1 VTGEIEGLL
10 KHYGPT
16 LSSNVALAL
25 AESAGLTPA
34 AARKRVSRATPP
46 VRRLAGIPF
55 PRNARFMYL
64 ESQFGSP
71 MYWESLAKALMDS
84 NSALGFGIA
93 GLRQAGGIVPAR
105 HFPIVCGAPLR
116 QLKHL
121 SADTVLQR
129 LCEAGL
135 VKEAVVPSLGDCVA
149 LVQDE
154 DFYER
159 RGAEMR
165 ARLITENMLLAALKD
180 WLRNL
185 GIASYNLVQTR
196 EAEPLP
202 QIGTIV
208 WDLAAPSYLGHM
220 VRRGKDGQTKPGF
233 VVCDVNLTD
242 HMTLSGA
249 APFIRKCMT
258 LRSLPRVGPCVQ
270 ILVAERFDSDAFQA
284 LRGAGVIAATP
295 TSLFG
300 AEIAR
305 ALRELT
311 SVLTEAAYSFYD
323 AERFEQLLQSL
334 GRIEGAAYQLRG
346 TLFEYMT
353 ADAAKRLGLGDIWMN
368 RIFKVADKGK
378 AEVDVLAVRANH
390 SVTAIECKG
399 YSPRAVIPD
408 EDFRRWLK
416 HNVPIA
422 FRAIRDHPDWKNLP
436 VGFEFWTTAPIS
448 QDSLALFEKARGEI
462 NPDRYTIELRGP
474 AEVRNAC
481 LETKEQSLI
490 VAFEKHFTLPD
501 GSVPPRVRQSSSVPC
516 LDHSTPR
523 QA

>member
-1 VTGEIEGLL
+1 LAGQIETIL
-10 KHYGPT
+10 KRYGPM
-16 LSSNVALAL
+16 LSSDVAVTLV
-25 AESAGLTPA
+25 ESAKLTPV
-34 AARKRVSRATPP
+34 AARKRVSRTMPP

-64 ESQFGSP
+64 DSQFGSP
-71 MYWESLAKALMDS
+71 MYWERLAKALMDS

-105 HFPIVCGAPLR
+105 NFPIVCGAPLR

-129 LCEAGL
+129 LGEAGL
-135 VKEAVVPSLGDCVA
+135 IKETVVPSLGDCIA

-154 DFYER
+154 EFYKR
-159 RGAEMR
+159 GGAEMR
-165 ARLITENMLLAALKD
+165 ARLITEDILLAAVKD

-196 EAEPLP
+196 GRDPLP
-202 QIGTIV
+202 QVGTIV

-220 VRRGKDGQTKPGF
+220 VRRGKDGVNKPGF
-233 VVCDVNLTD
+233 VVCDVNLTG
-242 HMTLSGA
+242 HMTMSGV
-249 APFIRKCMT
+249 APFIRKCVT
-258 LRSLPRVGPCVQ
+258 LRSLPRVGPCMQ
-270 ILVAERFDSDAFQA
+270 ILVAERFDPDAFKA
-284 LRGAGVIAATP
+284 LRGAGIIAATP

-300 AEIAR
+300 AEIAK

-323 AERFEQLLQSL
+323 TEKFEQLLQSL

-353 ADAAKRLGLGDIWMN
+353 ADAAKRLGLGDISMN

-408 EDFRRWLK
+408 EDFSRWLQ

-436 VGFEFWTTAPIS
+436 IAFEFWTTASIS
-448 QDSLALFEKARGEI
+448 QDSLALFQKAKGEI
-462 NPDRYTIELRGP
+462 NPDRYTINLRGP
-474 AEVRNAC
+474 AEVRDAC
-481 LETKEQSLI
+481 LKTKERTLI
-490 VAFEKHFTLPD
+490 TAFEKHFALPD
-501 GSVPPRVRQSSSVPC
+501 GNVPP
-516 LDHSTPR
+516 LAR
-523 QA
+523 QAWPTPVSII